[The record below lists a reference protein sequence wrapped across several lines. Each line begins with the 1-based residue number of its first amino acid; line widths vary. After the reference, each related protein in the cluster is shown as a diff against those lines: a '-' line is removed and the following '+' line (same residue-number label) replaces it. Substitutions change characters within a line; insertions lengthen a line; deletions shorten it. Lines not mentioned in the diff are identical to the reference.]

1 MSKRHLE
8 EEDTKEQ
15 EGSSRSQGLPF
26 KNPSFQHSNVSGS
39 RKKPWKTLKQLLAAE
54 AALDWPEVGLVWTL
68 GCANFPQ
75 KITKSNNQKKR
86 AYYGVHFCYI
96 NLYL

>member
-54 AALDWPEVGLVWTL
+54 AALDWPEVGLAWTL

-75 KITKSNNQKKR
+75 KNGEIKK
-86 AYYGVHFCYI
+86 
-96 NLYL
+96 